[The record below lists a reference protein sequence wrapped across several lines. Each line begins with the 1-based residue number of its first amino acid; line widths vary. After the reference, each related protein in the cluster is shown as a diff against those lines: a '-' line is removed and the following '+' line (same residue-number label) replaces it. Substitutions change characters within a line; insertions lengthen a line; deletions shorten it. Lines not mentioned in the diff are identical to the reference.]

1 MVRKCIGGIM
11 EGQVNKHNKVWKGI
25 VIFLLVLLGTYLRI
39 SVYFINHFYFG
50 TVINHINVSGKTIEG
65 AQKEVVSKTEGYVLE
80 LEGRDG
86 TKEQIQGKD
95 IDLKYNLDTKIK
107 ELKDTQNGFEWIYKI
122 LMPKDFKISDVVT
135 YDKEL
140 LEKQFDNLSYF
151 DTANIIE
158 PRNPNFEYKDNGYV
172 IVEEVY
178 GNKIKKD
185 ILYEHIVKDILDGET
200 KLNLESINCYEN
212 PKYTS
217 NSKEVIEAKNILD
230 KYVEATVT
238 YTFGDRTE
246 ILDKSI
252 IHNWIN
258 VNNDLEVILD
268 EKEVNSYV
276 DKLANTYN
284 TVGTTRDFSTSLG
297 ATAKVSGGY
306 YGWKIDNSQE
316 AQNLIEIIKQ
326 GQSVTR
332 EPIYKQ
338 KALSRNLNDIGNTY
352 VEINMSNQH
361 LWFYKN
367 GALLVEGDV
376 VTGNVSRGHSTPAG
390 VYELNYKQ
398 KDTTLKGAD
407 YSANVSF
414 WMPFNGGIGIHDA
427 SWRGA
432 FGGQIYLSNGSHG
445 CVNSPYY
452 LASTIFKNIEPGTP
466 VICYY

>member
-1 MVRKCIGGIM
+1 M
-11 EGQVNKHNKVWKGI
+11 EEQVNKHNKVWKGI
-25 VIFLLVLLGTYLRI
+25 LIFILILLGAYLRI

-50 TVINHINVSGKTIEG
+50 TVINHINVSGKTVEG
-65 AQKEVVSKTEGYVLE
+65 AQKEILSKTEGYALE

-86 TKEQIQGKD
+86 TKDQIQGKA
-95 IDLKYNLDTKIK
+95 INLKYNLDTEIK
-107 ELKDTQNGFEWIYKI
+107 ELKDKQNSFEWIYKL
-122 LMPKDFKISDVVT
+122 LMSKDFKVPEAVT

-140 LEKQFDNLSYF
+140 LEEQFNGLSYF
-151 DTANIIE
+151 DADNIIE
-158 PRNPNFEYKDNGYV
+158 PRNPNFEYTDNGYV
-172 IVEEVY
+172 VVKEVC
-178 GNKIKKD
+178 GNKVKKD
-185 ILYEHIVKDILDGET
+185 ILYEHIENAILNGET
-200 KLNLESINCYEN
+200 KINLESINSYEN

-217 NSKEVIEAKNILD
+217 NSKEVIDAKNILD
-230 KYVEATVT
+230 KYVGTSVT

-246 ILDKSI
+246 VLDKSV
-252 IHNWIN
+252 IHDWLS
-258 VNNDLEVILD
+258 VSGDLEVILD
-268 EKEVNSYV
+268 EEKVNSYV

-284 TVGTTRDFSTSLG
+284 TVGITRDFSTSVG

-316 AQNLIEIIKQ
+316 TQNLIEIIKQ

-352 VEINMSNQH
+352 VEINMSSQH

-367 GALLVEGDV
+367 GALVVEGDV

-452 LASTIFKNIEPGTP
+452 LANTIFKNIEPGTP
-466 VICYY
+466 IICYY

>member
-1 MVRKCIGGIM
+1 M

-65 AQKEVVSKTEGYVLE
+65 AQKEVLSKTEGYVLE

-151 DTANIIE
+151 DTTNIIE
-158 PRNPNFEYKDNGYV
+158 PKNPNFEYTDNGYV

-185 ILYEHIVKDILDGET
+185 ILYEHILKAILDGET

-230 KYVEATVT
+230 KYAEATVT

-246 ILDKSI
+246 VLDKSI

-276 DKLANTYN
+276 DKLANAYN
-284 TVGTTRDFSTSLG
+284 TVGTTRDFVTSLG
-297 ATAKVSGGY
+297 TTGKVSGGY
-306 YGWKIDNSQE
+306 YGWRIDNSQE
-316 AQNLIEIIKQ
+316 SQNLIEIIKQ

-361 LWFYKN
+361 LWFYKS
-367 GALLVEGDV
+367 GALVVEGDV

-445 CVNSPYY
+445 CVNAPYY
-452 LASTIFKNIEPGTP
+452 LASTIFKDIEPGTP

>member
-1 MVRKCIGGIM
+1 M

-25 VIFLLVLLGTYLRI
+25 VIFLLILLGTYLRI

-50 TVINHINVSGKTIEG
+50 TVINNINVSGKTIEG
-65 AQKEVVSKTEGYVLE
+65 AQEEILSKTEGYALE
-80 LEGRDG
+80 LEGRDDE
-86 TKEQIQGKD
+86 KEQLQGKD
-95 IDLKYNLDTKIK
+95 INLEYDLNTKIK
-107 ELKDTQNGFEWIYKI
+107 ELKDKQNGFEWMYKLLI
-122 LMPKDFKISDVVT
+122 SKDFKVSDVVT

-140 LEKQFDNLSYF
+140 LEEQFNNLSYF
-151 DTANIIE
+151 DTNNIIE
-158 PRNPNFEYKDNGYV
+158 PRDPNFEYTDNGYV

-178 GNKIKKD
+178 GNKVKKD
-185 ILYEHIVKDILDGET
+185 ILYEHIVNAILNGET
-200 KLNLESINCYEN
+200 KINLESINCYED

-217 NSKEVIEAKNILD
+217 NSKEVIDVKNILD
-230 KYVEATVT
+230 KYVGATVT

-246 ILDKSI
+246 VLDKSI
-252 IHNWIN
+252 IHNWLN
-258 VNNDLEVILD
+258 VSNDLEVILD
-268 EKEVNSYV
+268 ENEVNSYV
-276 DKLANTYN
+276 DKLANAYN
-284 TVGTTRDFSTSLG
+284 TVGTTRDYVTSLG
-297 ATAKVSGGY
+297 TTTKVSGGY
-306 YGWKIDNSQE
+306 YGWRIDNSQE
-316 AQNLIEIIKQ
+316 AQSLIEIIKE

-367 GALLVEGDV
+367 GTLVVEGDV
-376 VTGNVSRGHSTPAG
+376 VTGNVSRGHSTPVG

-407 YSANVSF
+407 YSADVSF

-432 FGGQIYLSNGSHG
+432 FGGKIYMTNGSHG
-445 CVNSPYY
+445 CVNAPYY
-452 LASTIFKNIEPGTP
+452 LASTIFKNIEAGTP
-466 VICYY
+466 VVCYYLN

>member
-1 MVRKCIGGIM
+1 M

-50 TVINHINVSGKTIEG
+50 TVINHISVSGKTIEG
-65 AQKEVVSKTEGYVLE
+65 AQKEVLSKTEGYVLE

-107 ELKDTQNGFEWIYKI
+107 ELKDTQNGFEWIYKL
-122 LMPKDFKISDVVT
+122 LMPKDFKISDVVN

-151 DTANIIE
+151 DTTNIIE
-158 PRNPNFEYKDNGYV
+158 PRNPNFEYKDNGYA

-178 GNKIKKD
+178 GNKVKKD
-185 ILYEHIVKDILDGET
+185 ILYEHIVKAILDGET
-200 KLNLESINCYEN
+200 KLSLESINCYEN

-230 KYVEATVT
+230 KYVEATVI

-246 ILDKSI
+246 VLDKSK

-284 TVGTTRDFSTSLG
+284 TVGTTRDFGTSLG
-297 ATAKVSGGY
+297 TTAKVSGGY
-306 YGWKIDNSQE
+306 YGWRIDNSQE
-316 AQNLIEIIKQ
+316 VQSLIEIIKE
-326 GQSVTR
+326 GKSVTR

-367 GALLVEGDV
+367 GALVVEGDV
-376 VTGNVSRGHSTPAG
+376 VTGNVSRGHSTPVG

-414 WMPFNGGIGIHDA
+414 WMPFNGGVGIHDA

-466 VICYY
+466 IICYY